1 MKIENPFEPRRPRSY
16 VIVDLESA
24 VLDEAGHQRYRAME
38 RWMPSNDD
46 GDSRRG
52 YTRAECP
59 LKTPRWVFQTVVT
72 ASAMVLTEHED
83 GNVDVSRFVTLSAPD
98 HDERAVIAG
107 VLKVLADA
115 PSNAEFVS
123 WAGSF
128 HDLPLIACAAMKHGL
143 SLPANWGWIAFGGD
157 GRVRHVDFARVLT
170 GGFKM
175 KPIHQAEYA
184 AALDIPAKMTAA
196 PFIVAKLINAG
207 QFELVQEVCEGDV
220 ITLALLL
227 ARWRKLLDGRA
238 DIDVVEDRILRSI
251 EQLREG
257 RGYIPALQARR
268 RASFAK
274 RVGKAS
280 NDAEVLA
287 PWLSAEAA

>member
-38 RWMPSNDD
+38 RWIPGQDD
-46 GDSRRG
+46 GESRRN

-98 HDERAVIAG
+98 HDERDVIAG
-107 VLKVLADA
+107 ILQVLAEA

-184 AALDIPAKMTAA
+184 AALDIPAKMTVA
-196 PFIVAKLINAG
+196 PFMVAKLINAG

-238 DIDVVEDRILRSI
+238 DIDVVEDRILRRI

-268 RASFAK
+268 KTSFAK
-274 RVGKAS
+274 RVGKAN
-280 NDAEVLA
+280 NDAEVFA
-287 PWLSAEAA
+287 PWLSAGAA

>member
-1 MKIENPFEPRRPRSY
+1 MKIENQLEPRRPRSY

-24 VLDEAGHQRYRAME
+24 VLDEAGHQRYREME
-38 RWMPSNDD
+38 RWVPGDDD
-46 GDSRRG
+46 GNSRRG

-59 LKTPRWVFQTVVT
+59 LKTPRWVFQTIVT

-83 GNVDVSRFVTLSAPD
+83 GNVDVSSFVTLSAPD

-107 VLKVLADA
+107 VLQVLADA

-143 SLPANWGWIAFGGD
+143 SLPPNWGWIAFGGD

-184 AALDIPAKMTAA
+184 AALDIPAKMTVA
-196 PFIVAKLINAG
+196 PFMVAKLINAG

-227 ARWRKLLDGRA
+227 ARWRKLLDDRA
-238 DIDVVEDRILRSI
+238 DLDVVEDRILRRI
-251 EQLREG
+251 EELREG
-257 RGYIPALQARR
+257 RGYIQALKARR
-268 RASFAK
+268 TMSFAK
-274 RVGKAS
+274 RVGQAS

-287 PWLSAEAA
+287 PWLSADAA

>member
-24 VLDEAGHQRYRAME
+24 VLEEAGHQRYRAME
-38 RWMPSNDD
+38 RWVPGNDD

-52 YTRAECP
+52 YTRAEDP

-83 GNVDVSRFVTLSAPD
+83 GNVNVSRFVTLSAPD
-98 HDERAVIAG
+98 HDDREVIAG
-107 VLKVLADA
+107 VLQVLADA

-184 AALDIPAKMTAA
+184 AALDIPAKMTVA
-196 PFIVAKLINAG
+196 PFMVAKLINAG

-257 RGYIPALQARR
+257 RSYIPALQARR
-268 RASFAK
+268 AASFAR
-274 RVGKAS
+274 RVGRAS

-287 PWLSAEAA
+287 PWLSTEAA